1 MKLSVPLPRHALA
14 ASCLLFAFAGCSS
27 LCDLRNPQTGQP
39 IPSQFNGTSG
49 TVYRQ
54 HAVPGSAV
62 LVDVDHEQCAGFERF
77 VFEFEGG
84 VPGYRVRYVDKP
96 ITQCGSGRVVPV
108 AGDAWLKMHFMP
120 ARAHDQDSGQPTVT
134 DRNRMLDFSNA
145 RQLVDVCDFEGNVEW
160 VLGVGYPGR
169 FRVTELQNP
178 PRVVVDVKIGPQQR

>member
-1 MKLSVPLPRHALA
+1 MKSIVPLPRLALA

-27 LCDLRNPQTGQP
+27 LCDLRNPQTGRP
-39 IPSQFNGTSG
+39 IPAQFNGTSG
-49 TVYRQ
+49 TVARN
-54 HAVPGSAV
+54 HPLPRPAL
-62 LVDVDHEQCAGFERF
+62 LVDVDHDQCAGFERF

-84 VPGYRVRYVDKP
+84 IPGYKIRYVDRP
-96 ITQCGSGRVVPV
+96 IRDCGAGNVIPV

-120 ARAHDQDSGQPTVT
+120 AQAHELDGSAATIS
-134 DRNRMLDFSNA
+134 DRNRMLDYSNA

-178 PRVVVDVKIGPQQR
+178 PRVVVDVKTR